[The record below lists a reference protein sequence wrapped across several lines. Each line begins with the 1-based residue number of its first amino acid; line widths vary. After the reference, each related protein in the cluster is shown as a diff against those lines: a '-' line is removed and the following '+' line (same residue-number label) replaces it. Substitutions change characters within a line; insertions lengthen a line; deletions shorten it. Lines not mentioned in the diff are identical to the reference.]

1 LKEYSRKDRI
11 LFWMIEHVASKLLL
25 LLYKTLRIEIQ
36 GEEHYHTAVKSGNFS
51 FASWHGRMCLP
62 LVHHRNQGI
71 RTLISNS
78 KDGEIAARA
87 LMGLGYNPVRGS
99 SNEGAREALRSLIK
113 TLKVDTAAVTIDGPK
128 GPRHEPKIGVIAAS
142 KISGTPIL
150 PAGTSAEKT
159 WQFNSWDRFQ
169 IPKPFSKSAI
179 VYGEPFYIPKK
190 VKGEELEEYR
200 IKLKNTIIALDE
212 EADRIVGW
220 EDK

>member
-1 LKEYSRKDRI
+1 MKEYSRKDRI
-11 LFWMIEHVASKLLL
+11 LFWLIQHVGSKLLL
-25 LLYKTLRIEIQ
+25 LLYFTLRLDVRSK
-36 GEEHYHTAVKSGNFS
+36 EHLLATKQSGHFS
-51 FASWHGRMCLP
+51 FASWHGRMYLP
-62 LVHHRNQGI
+62 LVHHRNEGI
-71 RTLISNS
+71 RTLISKS

-99 SNEGAREALRSLIK
+99 SNEGAREALRSLVK
-113 TLKVDTAAVTIDGPK
+113 TLKVDTAAVTVDGPK

-142 KISGTPIL
+142 KLAGTPIL
-150 PAGTSAEKT
+150 PAGSSSEKT

-179 VYGEPFYIPKK
+179 VYGEPFYIPKSA
-190 VKGEELEEYR
+190 KGDELEEYR
-200 IKLKNTIIALDE
+200 IKLKNIIIELDK